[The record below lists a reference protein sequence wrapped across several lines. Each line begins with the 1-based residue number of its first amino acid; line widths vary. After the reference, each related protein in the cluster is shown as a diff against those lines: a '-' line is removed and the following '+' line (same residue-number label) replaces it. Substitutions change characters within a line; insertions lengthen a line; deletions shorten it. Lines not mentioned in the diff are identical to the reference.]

1 MYSLEL
7 NSVTFKKSSLNFLVL
22 SLKDPQDTPWTNASL
37 VSVLGYP
44 TYGSKPTADAKTSAS
59 LFAQAMK
66 NMVLNFEFDY
76 AAAIIKY

>member
-1 MYSLEL
+1 
-7 NSVTFKKSSLNFLVL
+7 
-22 SLKDPQDTPWTNASL
+22 